1 MYLATYLI
9 IIGSYLIRI
18 DLYQLFIE
26 NKLMSNLLDQNH
38 QMLVSNSTFLWGYE
52 YAITPR
58 KKKYIH

>member
-1 MYLATYLI
+1 MYIATYLI

-26 NKLMSNLLDQNH
+26 NKLMSNLLDQ
-38 QMLVSNSTFLWGYE
+38 MLVSNSTFLWGYE
-52 YAITPR
+52 YICNYTK